1 MKLLLTCKLK
11 LTLQMQQGKLPI
23 MQGKQNVVQRKKKE
37 LHKQFMLNAL
47 GDFEHMMLN
56 RKVQRMSFH
65 ILAYILKTLY
75 PCSSPKFMKE
85 VMEKILSHPSLN
97 H

>member
-1 MKLLLTCKLK
+1 MLCKE
-11 LTLQMQQGKLPI
+11 
-23 MQGKQNVVQRKKKE
+23 KKKE
-37 LHKQFMLNAL
+37 LHRQFMLNAL

-56 RKVQRMSFH
+56 RKVQRMSLQ
-65 ILAYILKTLY
+65 ILVYIIKTLH
-75 PCSSPKFMKE
+75 PCPSPKSMKE

>member
-1 MKLLLTCKLK
+1 
-11 LTLQMQQGKLPI
+11 MQQGKLPI

-56 RKVQRMSFH
+56 RKV
-65 ILAYILKTLY
+65 
-75 PCSSPKFMKE
+75 
-85 VMEKILSHPSLN
+85 
-97 H
+97 

>member
-11 LTLQMQQGKLPI
+11 LTLKMQQGKLPR

-47 GDFEHMMLN
+47 GDFKHDVEL
-56 RKVQRMSFH
+56 KVAKDVYSD
-65 ILAYILKTLY
+65 
-75 PCSSPKFMKE
+75 S
-85 VMEKILSHPSLN
+85 
-97 H
+97 